1 MTPHYSDLNITFS
14 IIIVTWNGLRHLKK
28 FLPSVAASEYDHF
41 EIIIADN
48 ASEDNTVEWVQ
59 TNYPDCKTVTFDQN
73 YGYAGGNNRAVKYA
87 DGDVLLFLNND
98 VETEPDWL
106 QHLDSAFRNQ
116 NADILQPKIKSF
128 KNKDY
133 FEYAGAAGG
142 YIDWLGY
149 PFCRGRIF
157 QHIEKDKSQYD
168 DPTEI
173 FWASGA
179 ALAVKKD
186 LFLSAG
192 GFDESF
198 EFHMEEIDLCWRCH
212 KQGAKIMAEPK
223 SVVYHLGGG
232 SLKKSDPRKAFYN
245 YRNSLLMLTKNL
257 DNYLFPKLF
266 FRLIL
271 DGISGIRSLFTGKP
285 LETAAII
292 KSHFSF
298 YTMLSGALK
307 KRKLMGK
314 HTKQTSYFYLIHQ
327 RLIISETYIWGK
339 KKYSDFTGS

>member
-1 MTPHYSDLNITFS
+1 MTLHYADLNITFS
-14 IIIVTWNGLRHLKK
+14 IIIVTWNGLHHLKK
-28 FLPSVAASEYDHF
+28 FLPSVTESEYDHF
-41 EIIIADN
+41 EVIIADN
-48 ASEDNTVEWVQ
+48 ASDDGTVEWVQ
-59 TNYPDCKTVTFDQN
+59 KNYPNCKTVTFDQN

-87 DGDVLLFLNND
+87 DGDVLIFLNND
-98 VETEPDWL
+98 VETASDWL
-106 QHLDSAFRNQ
+106 QHLDNAFREQ
-116 NADILQPKIKSF
+116 NADILQPKIKSL
-128 KNKDY
+128 KEKEY

-157 QHIEKDKSQYD
+157 QHVEKDESQYD
-168 DPTEI
+168 IPAEI

-192 GFDESF
+192 GFDEAF

-212 KQGAKIMAEPK
+212 KQGATIMVEPK

-232 SLKKSDPRKAFYN
+232 SLDKSDPRKAFYN

-257 DNYLFPKLF
+257 DTFLFPKIF

-271 DGISGIRSLFTGKP
+271 DGISGIRSLVSGKP
-285 LETAAII
+285 METFAII

-298 YTMLSGALK
+298 YSMLAGALE
-307 KRKLMGK
+307 KRKILTEK
-314 HTKQTSYFYLIHQ
+314 SIHPSPIHLIHQ
-327 RLIISETYIWGK
+327 RLIISETFLRGK
-339 KKYSDFTGS
+339 KKYSDLADS